1 MNPGYLGRAELPEG
15 LKALFRPITVVVPD
29 LELICENM
37 LMAEGFVEAKLLAKK
52 FTTLYFL
59 CRDLL
64 SKQLHYDWG
73 LRAIKSVLVVA
84 GVFKRNEP
92 TVSEQ
97 ALLMRA
103 LRDFNLPKI
112 AYADLD
118 IFFGLLGDLF
128 PKIEIPRKRDME
140 FEKII
145 VECTKESLLYPDEN
159 FILKV
164 VQLQELAEIRHCVFV
179 MGPPGAGKTCTW
191 KVLGKA
197 QDKVGKKTT
206 IVDINPKTVS
216 TKDLYGYNLP
226 SKEWKDGLLSK
237 TLRSLS

>member
-1 MNPGYLGRAELPEG
+1 MPEG

-29 LELICENM
+29 IELICENM
-37 LMAEGFVEAKLLAKK
+37 LMAEGFVDAKVLAKK
-52 FTTLYFL
+52 FVTLYGL

-92 TVSEQ
+92 DVAEL

-103 LRDFNLPKI
+103 LREFNLPKI
-112 AYADLD
+112 AFADLD

-128 PKIEIPRKRDME
+128 PKIEIPRKRDMD
-140 FEKII
+140 FENII
-145 VECTKESLLYPDEN
+145 QQCVKDAQLYPDDN

-164 VQLQELAEIRHCVFV
+164 VQL
-179 MGPPGAGKTCTW
+179 K
-191 KVLGKA
+191 
-197 QDKVGKKTT
+197 
-206 IVDINPKTVS
+206 
-216 TKDLYGYNLP
+216 
-226 SKEWKDGLLSK
+226 
-237 TLRSLS
+237 

>member
-37 LMAEGFVEAKLLAKK
+37 LMAEGFVDAKVLAKK
-52 FTTLYFL
+52 FVTLYML

-92 TVSEQ
+92 TVSEA

-112 AYADLD
+112 AFADLD
-118 IFFGLLGDLF
+118 VFFGLLGDLF
-128 PKIEIPRKRDME
+128 PKIEIERKREMD
-140 FEKII
+140 FEKVITDAT
-145 VECTKESLLYPDEN
+145 VESQLYPHES
-159 FILKV
+159 FILKI
-164 VQLQELAEIRHCVFV
+164 VQLKEL
-179 MGPPGAGKTCTW
+179 
-191 KVLGKA
+191 L
-197 QDKVGKKTT
+197 
-206 IVDINPKTVS
+206 
-216 TKDLYGYNLP
+216 
-226 SKEWKDGLLSK
+226 
-237 TLRSLS
+237 